1 MDGSEVKAICFGA
14 LLLGFYTVY
23 MFAGPGGDGA
33 ILSVFVG
40 ALTAY
45 GGYQLG
51 RKQNG
56 GRTDT

>member
-1 MDGSEVKAICFGA
+1 MDGAEQKAICFGA

-23 MFAGPGGDGA
+23 MLLGPGGDGV
-33 ILSVFVG
+33 ILSIFIG

-56 GRTDT
+56 GTDRT